1 MRTLKLRRPVLLLCC
16 GFFTSSAFGQC
27 HNASFD
33 APSSGAALSLGSV
46 PAVKTQGGEQ
56 DRTVLLTLV
65 LRKSGAVREAK
76 VLQGPTDLRELA
88 VHAAKHRKYKD
99 AINSWPFS
107 NEIMVEVTF
116 PKDIDGAPKIRQAM
130 PGGVPGCIYA
140 SGRVRVSPGV
150 MQSRLLERIEP
161 SYPAGIEKTGV
172 LVLQLNIDKE
182 GNVSS
187 VEKINGPD
195 ALAPSAFD
203 AVKKWKYRPYELN
216 GAVVEVQT
224 TVELKLPN

>member
-1 MRTLKLRRPVLLLCC
+1 MRTLKLRWLVLLLGC
-16 GFFTSSAFGQC
+16 GLFTSSIFGQC

-33 APSSGAALSLGSV
+33 AQSSGAALSLGSV
-46 PAVKTQGGEQ
+46 PAVKAQGEEQ

-65 LRKSGAVREAK
+65 LRKSGTVRDAK

-99 AINSWPFS
+99 AIKAWPFS

-116 PKDIDGAPKIRQAM
+116 PKDMGGAPEIRQAM
-130 PGGVPGCIYA
+130 PGGVSGCIYV
-140 SGRVRVSPGV
+140 GRVRVSPGV
-150 MQSRLLERIEP
+150 MESRLLERIEP
-161 SYPAGIEKTGV
+161 SYPAGIEQTGV
-172 LVLQLNIDKE
+172 LVLKLNIDKE

-187 VEKINGPD
+187 VEKTSGPD
-195 ALAPSAFD
+195 ALAPSAFN

-216 GAVVEVQT
+216 GTVFEVQT
-224 TVELKLPN
+224 TVELKPPN

>member
-1 MRTLKLRRPVLLLCC
+1 MRTLKLCWLVLLLCC
-16 GFFTSSAFGQC
+16 GFFTSSTLGQC

-33 APSSGAALSLGSV
+33 AQSSGAALSLGSV
-46 PAVKTQGGEQ
+46 PAVKAQGEQ

-65 LRKSGAVREAK
+65 LRKSGTVREAK

-116 PKDIDGAPKIRQAM
+116 PKGRGGVPEIRQAM
-130 PGGVPGCIYA
+130 PGGVPGCIYV
-140 SGRVRVSPGV
+140 SRVRVSPGV
-150 MQSRLLERIEP
+150 MQSRLLEHVEP
-161 SYPAGIEKTGV
+161 SYPAGIEKSGA

-187 VEKINGPD
+187 VEKISGPD

-216 GAVVEVQT
+216 GTVVEVQT
-224 TVELKLPN
+224 TVELKLAN